1 MNIKITDYNL
11 IKAEKEIIK
20 ACLEDNPD
28 STYNEIADMLHISTR
43 TLYRKMYVYDIQKSK
58 TIDSKIKYLEKLGYK
73 IEKK

>member
-1 MNIKITDYNL
+1 MIIELTDYNL

-28 STYNEIADMLHISTR
+28 STYNEIAELLHITTR
-43 TLYRKMYVYDIQKSK
+43 TLYRKMYVYGIQKNK
-58 TIDSKIKYLEKLGYK
+58 TIEGKIKYLEKLGYK